1 MVMCDEYGIELNNEH
16 IREVRSIANDNG
28 EVYLVSFIFL
38 RTLKSNF
45 PLKVRKNDFICHIKN
60 TGMFGLFDKTD
71 PESETHWQ
79 NVAIT
84 AFK

>member
-1 MVMCDEYGIELNNEH
+1 MIWTFK
-16 IREVRSIANDNG
+16 IIKSI
-28 EVYLVSFIFL
+28 
-38 RTLKSNF
+38 
-45 PLKVRKNDFICHIKN
+45 LKVRKNDFICHIKN